1 MKRHG
6 RSHVLER
13 DLAVGGHIRR
23 ARLTRGEGG
32 TRSDRGLDN
41 PHESRRATLP
51 VLLTVDEAADLL
63 RTTRRAIYAMI
74 ERRQLPGVT
83 RVRRRVLLRADDLLD
98 WLDQKRAPS
107 PEE

>member
-1 MKRHG
+1 M
-6 RSHVLER
+6 
-13 DLAVGGHIRR
+13 R
-23 ARLTRGEGG
+23 ARLTRGEALP
-32 TRSDRGLDN
+32 SADRGLDT
-41 PHESRRATLP
+41 PHESRRTALP

-74 ERRQLPGVT
+74 ERRQLPGVI
-83 RVRRRVLLRADDLLD
+83 RLRRRVLLRADDLLD

>member
-1 MKRHG
+1 M
-6 RSHVLER
+6 
-13 DLAVGGHIRR
+13 R
-23 ARLTRGEGG
+23 ARLTRGNGL
-32 TRSDRGLDN
+32 TRADRGLDN
-41 PHESRRATLP
+41 PHATRSAALP

-74 ERRQLPGVT
+74 ERRQLPGVI
-83 RVRRRVLLRADDLLD
+83 RIRRRVLLRTEDLLN